1 MKRLSNLMLSNSIP
15 TNSMRCLLAMVV
27 ICAGCEKRT
36 AEQHSRF
43 PTDDSD
49 FVLVLVLDL
58 STSSV
63 SLFDDDKPGYEFTMK
78 LIEHYTRAVP
88 GRNGRLILAQVSAS
102 DNPLLWEGEAGQ
114 LRRDFSN
121 PRAFREKLLSKSNP
135 HGSRIHEG
143 LARTF
148 EYLLKHQ
155 SVQGGAKPAVFVLSD
170 MMDNGKDGAEYEK
183 KLVASLKEFGE
194 KGGISGFYFV
204 DQSLLTKWQT
214 ILNNAGIKEC
224 FVTPDIVADP
234 PMPNFD

>member
-1 MKRLSNLMLSNSIP
+1 MKNLFNSLL
-15 TNSMRCLLAMVV
+15 CLLAILLLISV
-27 ICAGCEKRT
+27 GCKKRT
-36 AEQHSRF
+36 AEQHSNF
-43 PTDDSD
+43 PEDESD
-49 FVLVLVLDL
+49 YVLALVLDL

-63 SLFDDDKPGYEFTMK
+63 GLFDDDKEGYEFTMN

-88 GRNGRLILAQVSAS
+88 GRTGKLILVQVSAS
-102 DNPLLWEGEAGQ
+102 NNPLLWEGEAGE
-114 LRRDFSN
+114 LRRDF
-121 PRAFREKLLSKSNP
+121 PTAATFREKLLSKSDPN
-135 HGSRIHEG
+135 GSRIHEG

-148 EYLLKHQ
+148 DYLLHHQ
-155 SVQGGAKPAVFVLSD
+155 AVRGGAKPAVFVLSD